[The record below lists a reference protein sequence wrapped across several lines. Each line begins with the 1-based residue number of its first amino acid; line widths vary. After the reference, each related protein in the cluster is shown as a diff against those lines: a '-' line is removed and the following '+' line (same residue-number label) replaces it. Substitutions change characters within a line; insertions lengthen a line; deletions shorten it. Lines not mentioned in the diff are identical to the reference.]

1 MVRRPYR
8 QGVSILS
15 ARRLRPPTIT
25 SPLRDTRV
33 TARVGRALGIAI
45 AIAFVTGLIS
55 HLHQNPVSWL
65 PLPPNPVWG
74 YRLTQGLH
82 VASGLASIPLVLVK
96 LFSVYPRLF
105 EWPPARS
112 VSHALERISIAVLVA
127 SMLFELT
134 SGVANVAQWYPFHFF
149 FPAAHY
155 VVAWALVGSLL
166 VHLAVKAPVIAEAL
180 RERLAEPD
188 EQGLSRRGLLVATG
202 AAVITL
208 TAVTVGQ
215 TMPGLRR
222 LTLLAP
228 RRPDIG
234 PQGLPVNK
242 TAKAAGVLETAVAAD
257 YALKVTGPTPL
268 ELSIADLTA
277 LPQHDVELPI
287 ACVEGWSASTVWGGV
302 RLADVLDRAGI
313 DPDASVRVTSLQQG
327 GLYGSS
333 VLTAAQA
340 RHESTLLALR
350 IRGQTLALDH
360 GFPVRLIAPN
370 RPGVLQTKWLKG
382 IEAV

>member
-1 MVRRPYR
+1 MSVTSPR
-8 QGVSILS
+8 S
-15 ARRLRPPTIT
+15 LRPPTVA

-33 TARVGRALGIAI
+33 TARVGRLLGVAI
-45 AIAFVTGLIS
+45 AVCFVTGWIS

-65 PLPPNPVWG
+65 AVPPAPAWG
-74 YRLTQGLH
+74 YRVTQGLH
-82 VASGLASIPLVLVK
+82 VATGLASIPLVLVK

-105 EWPPARS
+105 QWPPARS
-112 VSHALERISIAVLVA
+112 VSHALERVSTAVLVS
-127 SMLFELT
+127 SMLFELA
-134 SGVANVAQWYPFHFF
+134 SGVANVAQWYPFPFF

-155 VVAWALVGSLL
+155 AVAWALVGSVL
-166 VHLAVKAPVIAEAL
+166 VHLAVKAPLIAEAL
-180 RERLAEPD
+180 REQLAEPD
-188 EQGLSRRGLLVATG
+188 EQGLTRRGLLVATG
-202 AAVITL
+202 AAALTL
-208 TAVTVGQ
+208 TVVTVGQ
-215 TMPGLRR
+215 TVPGLRR

-234 PQGLPVNK
+234 PQGFPVNK
-242 TAKAAGVLETAVAAD
+242 TAKAAGVKEAATASDYVLSVA
-257 YALKVTGPTPL
+257 GPTPL
-268 ELSIADLTA
+268 QLSLADLAA

-287 ACVEGWSASTVWGGV
+287 ACVEGWSASALWGGV

-313 DPDASVRVTSLQQG
+313 ASHASVRVTSLQQG

-333 VLTAAQA
+333 VLTPNQA
-340 RHESTLLALR
+340 RHPNTLLALR
-350 IRGQTLALDH
+350 VHGEALALDH